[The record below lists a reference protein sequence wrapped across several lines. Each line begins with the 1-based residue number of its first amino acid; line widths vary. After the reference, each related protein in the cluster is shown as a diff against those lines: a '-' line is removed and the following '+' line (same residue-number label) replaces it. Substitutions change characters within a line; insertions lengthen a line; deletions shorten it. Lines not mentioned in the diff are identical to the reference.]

1 MYKLTTTVL
10 KQPCA
15 FYMAT
20 LHPVSCRLRAVW
32 NHKSARHLRLE
43 RAQRSLLLTRN
54 TTLGRRL
61 SRASFSPVK

>member
-43 RAQRSLLLTRN
+43 RAQRSLLLT
-54 TTLGRRL
+54 
-61 SRASFSPVK
+61 